1 MKVFHPKREFRF
13 VGRPWVKLSTPSSL
27 PCAWPRGWNLRPFTS
42 CNMQMATWAMEGR
55 DSVTI
60 RNRSK
65 WFHGLWM
72 QAWYLSLSHI
82 FDIERSAGIPWCRI
96 YSPSASIYYDKW
108 GHPCG
113 LEKSGKLP
121 ATGPRPGALP
131 SSAALLA
138 ELRAGR
144 QRLRAI
150 FMEAEVE
157 LQGTQRFRWSY
168 VWDCKG
174 HDLGWLLHAS
184 SEIFVQGD
192 SFGRSGLE
200 NHDEFFFL
208 AKLCS
213 SG

>member
-1 MKVFHPKREFRF
+1 MKDQKY
-13 VGRPWVKLSTPSSL
+13 
-27 PCAWPRGWNLRPFTS
+27 
-42 CNMQMATWAMEGR
+42 
-55 DSVTI
+55 
-60 RNRSK
+60 RSD
-65 WFHGLWM
+65 
-72 QAWYLSLSHI
+72 Q
-82 FDIERSAGIPWCRI
+82 R
-96 YSPSASIYYDKW
+96 

-174 HDLGWLLHAS
+174 HDGMTLAS
-184 SEIFVQGD
+184 SC
-192 SFGRSGLE
+192 
-200 NHDEFFFL
+200 FF
-208 AKLCS
+208 
-213 SG
+213 